1 MSEPVENEQL
11 EPTDTTP
18 PRRRISELFPERLVR
33 RVLEGAGEAIDRKFG
48 RVEEPSAGL
57 TTAQLI
63 ERLKSAIDS
72 RLRNEGRK
80 GQVAP
85 HLIKLKVEWG
95 KHEDAANPALKS
107 LQNELH
113 AAAIDHINDNRYRTL
128 APVKVNVES
137 DIFTK
142 TFSVEP
148 TFGEFEAELQ
158 QQDEIRRRMKAGLPP
173 AEENDNQDTRP
184 KVIKVIARISRPGI
198 ESHEIT
204 IDTIPGGRHLS
215 VGRGADNPLR
225 LGHSSVSKVH
235 ATLVMKAD
243 ETLVLADTG
252 STNGTFINGRRLAY
266 GDASIVAAGDVLGFG
281 EVEVRLRPA

>member
-1 MSEPVENEQL
+1 MSEPVKDEQL
-11 EPTDTTP
+11 EPTVTTP
-18 PRRRISELFPERLVR
+18 ARRRLSELFPERLVR

-48 RVEEPSAGL
+48 RVEDPATGL
-57 TTAQLI
+57 TTAQLV
-63 ERLKSAIDS
+63 ERLKLEIDS
-72 RLRNEGRK
+72 RLRDEGRK

-95 KHEDAANPALKS
+95 KHEDATNPALKS

-128 APVKVNVES
+128 APVKVKVES

-142 TFSVEP
+142 SFSVEP
-148 TFGEFEAELQ
+148 TFGEFEEELQ
-158 QQDEIRRRMKAGLPP
+158 KQDEIRRRLKAGVPLS
-173 AEENDNQDTRP
+173 EETVETAARP
-184 KVIKVIARISRPGI
+184 KLIKVIARISRPGI
-198 ESHEIT
+198 EAHELT
-204 IDTIPGGRHLS
+204 LDMIPGGRHLS

-243 ETLVLADTG
+243 ESLVLADTG

-281 EVEVRLRPA
+281 EVEVRVRRA